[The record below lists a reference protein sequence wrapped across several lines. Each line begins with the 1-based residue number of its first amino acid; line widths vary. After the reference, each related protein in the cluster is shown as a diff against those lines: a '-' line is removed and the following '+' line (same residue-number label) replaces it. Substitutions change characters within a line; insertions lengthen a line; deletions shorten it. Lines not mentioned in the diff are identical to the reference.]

1 MVATCALGLEEFL
14 ERELR
19 ALEMQ
24 RILCE
29 KGAVRF
35 AGTWKDVWRANLWLR
50 TANRVLIEVGSFP
63 APDGDALYA
72 GMRRLIDRKEQ
83 IPGLSSEALFD
94 PNATLAV
101 RATASNSNLRDTRWI
116 GQRTKDAV
124 VDAQRDR
131 FGRRS
136 SVDRREPDRM
146 LRVLVR
152 QNRGTLL
159 LDTSREPLDRRGYR
173 MSMVDAPVREQLAA
187 ACVMASGWN
196 GEGPVLDPMCGSGTL
211 LAEAASWALGWAPG
225 RLREKWAFAD
235 LPTFDPRAFDQM
247 QRAAGPRTEQNE
259 LLRGAHG
266 PMIFGGDE
274 VEAAVRATQDNLHR
288 AGFLGMAHLKRRDAF
303 NWEPPAEQGL
313 LLVNPPYG
321 ERLVRQEDLWKQLGD
336 WMKQR
341 FAGWTAVVL
350 AGDLEAAK
358 TIGLKPQRRIPVRHG
373 QLDARILIF
382 DLY

>member
-14 ERELR
+14 EEELR

-24 RILCE
+24 RILRE
-29 KGAVRF
+29 RGAVRF
-35 AGTWKDVWRANLWLR
+35 AGTWPDVWRANLWLR

-63 APDGDALYA
+63 APDGDALYD
-72 GMRRLIDRKEQ
+72 GVRRIAQAEAP
-83 IPGLSSEALFD
+83 IPGLSAAELFD
-94 PNATLAV
+94 PKATIAV
-101 RATASNSNLRDTRWI
+101 RGTTSQSHLRDTRWV
-116 GQRTKDAV
+116 GQRTKDAI
-124 VDAQRDR
+124 VDAQRHR
-131 FGRRS
+131 FSRRS
-136 SVDRREPDRM
+136 SVDRRAPDRM
-146 LRVLVR
+146 FRVLVR

-173 MSMVDAPVREQLAA
+173 LSMVDAPVREQLAA

-196 GEGPVLDPMCGSGTL
+196 GDGPVLDPMCGSGTL

-225 RLREKWAFAD
+225 RLRERWAFAE
-235 LPTFDPRAFDQM
+235 LPTFDARAFDQM
-247 QRAAGPRTEQNE
+247 KRAGGPRTEQNE
-259 LLRGAHG
+259 LLRGAQG

-274 VEAAVRATQDNLHR
+274 VLAAVRASQDNLYR
-288 AGFLGMAHLKRRDAF
+288 AGVLGMAELKHRDAF
-303 NWEPPAEQGL
+303 AWKAPAEQGL

-321 ERLVRQEDLWKQLGD
+321 ERLVRDEDLWKRLGD
-336 WMKQR
+336 WMKQG

-350 AGDLEAAK
+350 AGELEAAK
-358 TIGLKPQRRIPVRHG
+358 TIGLKPSRRIPVRHG